1 MNAPVVPLLSQPF
14 PPAEEKHVTQSL
26 SAGRPFLYIQAHN
39 SLEIRPRGYSKNQD
53 EGSLIELPLDLL

>member
-14 PPAEEKHVTQSL
+14 PPAEEKHATQSL
-26 SAGRPFLYIQAHN
+26 FAGRPFLYIQAHN
-39 SLEIRPRGYSKNQD
+39 APEIRPRGHSKSSD